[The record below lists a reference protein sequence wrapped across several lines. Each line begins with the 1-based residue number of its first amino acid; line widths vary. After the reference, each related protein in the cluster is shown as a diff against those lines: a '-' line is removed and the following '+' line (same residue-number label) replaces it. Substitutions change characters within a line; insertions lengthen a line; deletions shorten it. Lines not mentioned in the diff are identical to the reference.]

1 MRKQK
6 HDAMV
11 MLLFLR
17 KAHSRRIP
25 QKQST
30 MIFNKRKR
38 KLRWATAKER
48 TNLFVLH
55 TQTMYYLR
63 NTHSSQKSPLQ
74 NDKYFTALFRSPKS
88 QYQHSFADL
97 YKLYTLV
104 RKTADLRTNSIS
116 SYSNSSNQSFK
127 QFLCVRL
134 YKRTQRT
141 TRTACSVF

>member
-38 KLRWATAKER
+38 KLR
-48 TNLFVLH
+48 
-55 TQTMYYLR
+55 
-63 NTHSSQKSPLQ
+63 
-74 NDKYFTALFRSPKS
+74 
-88 QYQHSFADL
+88 
-97 YKLYTLV
+97 
-104 RKTADLRTNSIS
+104 
-116 SYSNSSNQSFK
+116 
-127 QFLCVRL
+127 
-134 YKRTQRT
+134 
-141 TRTACSVF
+141 